1 MFIPFWPLTVLVAC
15 AVFAYRYAETEGL
28 SGVFWA
34 SLSVLLYLVSG
45 LLLATLIPFGWFL
58 GVFLQLGLFVLIRT
72 VAIRRHGY

>member
-1 MFIPFWPLTVLVAC
+1 MIGLVILIAC

-34 SLSVLLYLVSG
+34 AMSVLLYLLVG
-45 LLLATLIPFGWFL
+45 PVLAVLIPFGWFL
-58 GVFLQLGLFVLIRT
+58 GIFLQVGLFILIRT